1 VLQSSKRR
9 RQCTHVDLEKDEMT
23 KTTKRVAALLASIA
37 MLVAVTGCQKE
48 GPAERAGKQVDKTVE
63 DVKNA
68 VKK

>member
-1 VLQSSKRR
+1 
-9 RQCTHVDLEKDEMT
+9 MT

-48 GPAERAGKQVDKTVE
+48 GPAERAGKQIDKTVE